1 VRAEVLGSLAR
12 CFAWKSPP
20 ATCSENLPQK
30 LADDGVDGLD
40 DPKLLVVG
48 LEVCLFVLEGVD
60 VVVVM
65 GLLGSFHPLPPI
77 ACAAD
82 HRSGRVP
89 AMSILV

>member
-1 VRAEVLGSLAR
+1 
-12 CFAWKSPP
+12 
-20 ATCSENLPQK
+20 LPQK
-30 LADDGVDGLD
+30 LAGDGGRVED
-40 DPKLLVVG
+40 DPTLLVVG

-65 GLLGSFHPLPPI
+65 GLLGSIHPLPPI

>member
-1 VRAEVLGSLAR
+1 M
-12 CFAWKSPP
+12 
-20 ATCSENLPQK
+20 
-30 LADDGVDGLD
+30 
-40 DPKLLVVG
+40 LLVVG